1 MPRSKQSQPRGN
13 HIQPEEV
20 RAPSGRPFL
29 PLQANAHSSS
39 CPRQPLTPAPG
50 PRAIPGQSHTPH
62 HQYHTPSRAG
72 ASPAGLALRPPHLG
86 CDGDTGASH
95 PRSGSERLGHM
106 ARCPGLQQGQEG
118 RTLSCKVPPLPW
130 ALARASSLSLA
141 AGPGLEPRRGIKPII
156 SRDSGWGGGHQAPRG
171 TPQASQ
177 PMCRNSET
185 THMRGTPNLLFW
197 KLCGPHCHPLR
208 LFPALLQRF
217 SCHHSGRPPPG
228 GPGQEPLCR
237 GSPRC
242 VGLSLR
248 VGGTGR
254 EIAQPEEGR
263 GGGAGTRGLPSPL
276 CSHTGARH
284 RGQHD

>member
-1 MPRSKQSQPRGN
+1 M
-13 HIQPEEV
+13 
-20 RAPSGRPFL
+20 PSGRPFL
-29 PLQANAHSSS
+29 PLRANAHSSS
-39 CPRQPLTPAPG
+39 GPRQPLTPATGPG
-50 PRAIPGQSHTPH
+50 AIPGQSHTPH
-62 HQYHTPSRAG
+62 HQYHTPSKAG
-72 ASPAGLALRPPHLG
+72 ASPQAWQRDPLTWAVMGTQEPP
-86 CDGDTGASH
+86 T
-95 PRSGSERLGHM
+95 
-106 ARCPGLQQGQEG
+106 PGLVPRGWVTWPDVQGSSKARRAE
-118 RTLSCKVPPLPW
+118 LSAARSPPLPW
-130 ALARASSLSLA
+130 APARASSLSLA
-141 AGPGLEPRRGIKPII
+141 AGLGLEPRTGIKPII

-171 TPQASQ
+171 APQASQ

-208 LFPALLQRF
+208 LFPALLPRF
-217 SCHHSGRPPPG
+217 SCHHLGRPPPG

-254 EIAQPEEGR
+254 EMAQSEEGR